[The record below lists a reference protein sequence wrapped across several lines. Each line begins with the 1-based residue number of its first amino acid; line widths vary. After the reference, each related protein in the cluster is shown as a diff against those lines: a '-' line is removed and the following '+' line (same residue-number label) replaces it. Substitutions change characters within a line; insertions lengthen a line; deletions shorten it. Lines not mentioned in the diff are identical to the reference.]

1 MAESFAKF
9 DHLLDKRLLRSLA
22 DMGFATPTLIQAK
35 AVPIGVDGKDI
46 LARAKTGSGKTL
58 AYLLPI
64 VQNLLRDKDK
74 ESEDVHKPA
83 CRALILVPTRE
94 LSEQISSH
102 LKSLVKYSSNEI
114 SHVNLAGSGTDNK
127 FQRLLLSDKP
137 DIVISTPSRLIGH
150 LQSKAITLDSLKCLT
165 IDEADLILSYGH
177 ADDVKALLKGGYLPK
192 IYQSFLMSATM
203 TSDVDKLRGMVLRNP
218 AILTLR
224 DDEDGSSNLKQ
235 YYVKCPENDKYLLTY
250 VILKLKLIKGKVI
263 MFVNSVERGFK
274 LRLFLEA
281 FGIRAVVL
289 NRELPI
295 NSRFH
300 IVQEFNK
307 GVYDYMI
314 ATDEAGAFDQQEEDD
329 EESDESEDDENSS
342 SDEDDDVDKEIDA
355 VLSSADE
362 EDAAVAIP
370 SAAAPK
376 KRKREKGK
384 EKEDSKDTK
393 ESKKAKTT
401 KKGEKEFGVS
411 RGIDFVDV
419 ACVVNFDLPKNM
431 SSYVHRVGR
440 TARAGRTG
448 ISLSFVVDNEKKSK
462 RNEEKFWKR
471 IAKRQ
476 ESKGGVHNWDFDWK
490 QVEGFK
496 YRVSDALRM
505 VTPHAVR
512 EARVKE
518 LKNEILNNDKL
529 KAHFEDN
536 PNDYEFLKHD
546 KPLHPM
552 RQQPHLKHVPGYL
565 MPRIAGVKQPTTPN
579 LNPDKI
585 GFNKRNKNKQK
596 KKDPLK
602 KFSRK

>member
-1 MAESFAKF
+1 
-9 DHLLDKRLLRSLA
+9 
-22 DMGFATPTLIQAK
+22 MGFATPTLIQAK
-35 AVPIGVDGKDI
+35 AVPIGVNGKDI

-64 VQNLLRDKDK
+64 VQNLMRDKEK
-74 ESEDVHKPA
+74 ENEDVHKPA

-102 LKSLVKYSSNEI
+102 LKSLLKYSSNEI
-114 SHVNLAGSGTDNK
+114 SQVNLAGSGTDNK

-150 LQSKAITLDSLKCLT
+150 LQSKAITLESLKCLA

-203 TSDVDKLRGMVLRNP
+203 TGDVDKLRGMVLRNP

-224 DDEDGSSNLKQ
+224 DDEDDSSNLKQ

-263 MFVNSVERGFK
+263 MFVNDVERGFK

-329 EESDESEDDENSS
+329 EESDESEDEDNSS
-342 SDEDDDVDKEIDA
+342 SDEDEDIDEEIDA

-362 EDAAVAIP
+362 DAAVEVP
-370 SAAAPK
+370 STIAPK

-384 EKEDSKDTK
+384 EREDSKK
-393 ESKKAKTT
+393 SKTT
-401 KKGEKEFGVS
+401 PGTSKKGEKEFGVS

-419 ACVVNFDLPKNM
+419 ACVINFDLPKNI
-431 SSYVHRVGR
+431 SSYIHRVGR

-448 ISLSFVVDNEKKSK
+448 ISLSFVVDNQKKSK
-462 RNEEKFWKR
+462 RNEEKFWRR
-471 IAKRQ
+471 IAKKQ
-476 ESKGGVHNWDFDWK
+476 ESKGGVHSWDFDWK

-496 YRVSDALRM
+496 YRVNDALRM
-505 VTPHAVR
+505 VTPHAVK

-529 KAHFEDN
+529 KVCGVFDRET
-536 PNDYEFLKHD
+536 FLT
-546 KPLHPM
+546 
-552 RQQPHLKHVPGYL
+552 
-565 MPRIAGVKQPTTPN
+565 I
-579 LNPDKI
+579 I
-585 GFNKRNKNKQK
+585 GT
-596 KKDPLK
+596 L
-602 KFSRK
+602 